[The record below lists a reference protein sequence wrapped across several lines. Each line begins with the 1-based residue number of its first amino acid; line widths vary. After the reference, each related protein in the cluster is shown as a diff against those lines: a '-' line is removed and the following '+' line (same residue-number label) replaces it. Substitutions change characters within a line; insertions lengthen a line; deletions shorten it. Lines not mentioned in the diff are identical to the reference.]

1 MPRTIQTRSDL
12 VRDSEI
18 EATISNGCT
27 TQFTYTGPSSK
38 RRRLRVEERWV
49 REGCLGRGAYGTV
62 YKERCADDAQPRVRA
77 VKEINKNVV
86 AGEQIDHTRELE
98 AIAKFSHPRVC
109 VAILHHGSLLTL
121 APSVLVL

>member
-1 MPRTIQTRSDL
+1 M
-12 VRDSEI
+12 
-18 EATISNGCT
+18 
-27 TQFTYTGPSSK
+27 
-38 RRRLRVEERWV
+38 

-86 AGEQIDHTRELE
+86 AGEEIDHTRELE

-109 VAILHHGSLLTL
+109 VPILHHGSLLTL

>member
-1 MPRTIQTRSDL
+1 MPRTIQTLSDL

-27 TQFTYTGPSSK
+27 TQFAYEAGRSS
-38 RRRLRVEERWV
+38 RRLRVEERWV

-62 YKERCADDAQPRVRA
+62 YKERCGGGAQSRVRA

-109 VAILHHGSLLTL
+109 VTALDQGLLLILT
-121 APSVLVL
+121 PSILVL